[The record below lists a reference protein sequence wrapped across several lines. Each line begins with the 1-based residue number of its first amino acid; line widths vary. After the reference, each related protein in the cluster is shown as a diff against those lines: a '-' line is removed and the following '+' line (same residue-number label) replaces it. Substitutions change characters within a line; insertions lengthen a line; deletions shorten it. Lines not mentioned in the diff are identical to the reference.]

1 MERLR
6 VKIVLD
12 AEAERAREELASKLK
27 NDKAII
33 TFLAHNNLSSGFV
46 DKYVGMF
53 ADYHTVCQTCE
64 KCKGISSCTFDV
76 AGEYRTLVFED
87 DKLSFE
93 MRKCFYLVDRD
104 NRLAHLKQYLFNHLR
119 SEFYEASLFTMNIE
133 DERADYL
140 KICNDLITWLDKK
153 DKKGIYFY
161 GGFGVGKTY
170 LAACISNEFAKRKKT
185 IAFLNSSEFCNEMR
199 LNWNNSDFLQQ
210 TITVLK
216 NVDVL
221 VIDDIGAEVVT
232 NWIRDEL
239 LFPILDGRMG
249 NKMLTLFTSNYN
261 YDELL
266 KHFMYNSKGEKDEI
280 NAMRLMERISTLT
293 DLLAMNGT
301 NRRV

>member
-6 VKIVLD
+6 VRIELD
-12 AEAERAREELASKLK
+12 AKAEQAREELATKLK
-27 NDKAII
+27 SDKTII
-33 TFLAHNNLSSGFV
+33 SFLTHNNLSSDFV

-53 ADYHTVCQTCE
+53 ADYHEVCQTCNR
-64 KCKGISSCTFDV
+64 CQGLSSCPFDV
-76 AGEYRTLVFED
+76 AGEYRTLEFG
-87 DKLSFE
+87 DKLSFTI
-93 MRKCFYLVDRD
+93 RKCFYLVDRE
-104 NRLAHLKQYLFNHLR
+104 NRLAHLKRYQFNHLR
-119 SEFYEASLFTMNIE
+119 SEFYEASLFAMNIE
-133 DERADYL
+133 NESADYL
-140 KICNDLITWLDKK
+140 KICNNLITWLDKK

-161 GGFGVGKTY
+161 GGFGIGKTY
-170 LAACISNEFAKRKKT
+170 LAACISNELAKRKKS

-210 TITVLK
+210 TVSVLK

-249 NKMLTLFTSNYN
+249 NRMLTLFTSNYN

-266 KHFMYNSKGEKDEI
+266 KHFMYNNKGEKDEI

-293 DLLAMNGT
+293 DLLAMNGPS
-301 NRRV
+301 RRV